1 MVRRTDERSAATS
14 KTSSDPVS
22 DIASGTA
29 SDTASGTASREAAL
43 RPPTLRDVGRLAGVS
58 AQTVSRVV
66 NNQQPVAS
74 DTRAAVLHA
83 VAELHYRPN
92 RAAQTLVTHHS
103 RLIGLVIAQNHDR
116 GDAAAA
122 IRAIDLAAQRQGYS
136 TIIRHVSIDAPALTT
151 GQIGLLLDQAV
162 EGIIA
167 LFPSTRLVQALTTIS
182 PQVSVAYLE
191 AADSQSESPLRSDHQ
206 QGTPYDARA
215 RAAVEQVLSPPDMS

>member
-1 MVRRTDERSAATS
+1 VVRRTDELSAALSETS
-14 KTSSDPVS
+14 
-22 DIASGTA
+22 
-29 SDTASGTASREAAL
+29 SGTASREVAP

-103 RLIGLVIAQNHDR
+103 RLIGLVIAQDNDR
-116 GDAAAA
+116 GDAAVA
-122 IRAIDLAAQRQGYS
+122 IRAIDLAAQRQGYAI
-136 TIIRHVSIDAPALTT
+136 IIRHVSVDAPVLTS
-151 GQIGLLLDQAV
+151 GQIGLLLDQGV

-167 LFPSTRLVQALTTIS
+167 LFASTRLMQALTTSS
-182 PQVSVAYLE
+182 PQVPVAYLE
-191 AADSQSESPLRSDHQ
+191 AADNQREIPSRSEHQ
-206 QGTPYDARA
+206 QGTPYDATA